1 MANYGGFGR
10 TNYFK
15 VKDAEAFEAAAAPF
29 GDVHEGKADT
39 MCVLATSESGDFDA
53 WDEVADEE
61 RSLADILPDHLAD
74 GEVAVLMGPGAEKLR
89 YISGWALAV
98 HSSGETERLTLFD
111 IYAQAQEAW
120 PDASITEATY

>member
-15 VKDAEAFEAAAAPF
+15 VKDAEAFKAAAAPF
-29 GDVHEGKADT
+29 GDVHEGKDDT

-53 WDEVADEE
+53 WDEETDEE
-61 RSLADILPDHLAD
+61 CSLADILPDHLAD
-74 GEVAVLMGPGAEKLR
+74 GEIVVLMGAGAEKLR
-89 YISGWALAV
+89 YISGWAIAV
-98 HSSGETERLTLFD
+98 HSSGEIERLTLSD